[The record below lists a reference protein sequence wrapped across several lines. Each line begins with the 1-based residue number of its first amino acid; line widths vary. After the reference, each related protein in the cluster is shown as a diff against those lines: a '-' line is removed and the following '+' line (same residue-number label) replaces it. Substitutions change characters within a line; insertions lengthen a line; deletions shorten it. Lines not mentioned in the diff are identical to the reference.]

1 MMSIEN
7 ERTSLL
13 GGCDKNTLAIHSIR
27 AAIVCVLLVASA
39 LQAKGRCE
47 SRSPEF
53 ISLEAAKPVLQAMAG
68 SLPSELKAAGSPLN
82 SQTWSAWVQKADADI
97 RKRLERGEEDTL
109 TNLLRFGVTFTKEY
123 PIDREYLSRYGHS
136 TLVDSFAEN
145 RANDLIRALQS
156 PSANEGMKEMRLLLE
171 KKGFS
176 FKTASGRAQVKKYL
190 LANLARE
197 RDEFNA
203 YREKLKTADIKERSH
218 LYVERGISLDT
229 NLWPDFALDV
239 ALRELLEK
247 GMLKPGSVRRIA
259 IVGPGLDFANKEYGN
274 DFYPPQ
280 TIQPFA
286 VVDSLARLGIADPKS
301 LDLFTLDISSDVNL
315 HVQRAKKA
323 ALAGKTY
330 TVQLPWNSAVPWS
343 QDYLANFTKYWQALG
358 DQIGAATTP
367 VAAPV
372 PVAKDIHLRAVT
384 IRPEIVARITPVD
397 MNVVFQRL
405 PASRPDQQ
413 FDLIIGTN
421 IFIYYGALEQS
432 LARAN
437 LSSMLRP
444 DGLLLTNDFLA
455 DKVPSKLTEVQKTT
469 LKVSLQ
475 PEITEYVFCYRR
487 EQ

>member
-1 MMSIEN
+1 MSMESQ
-7 ERTSLL
+7 RTSPP
-13 GGCDKNTLAIHSIR
+13 GGSDKNIFAVHSIR
-27 AAIVCVLLVASA
+27 RAIVCLILVASA
-39 LQAKGRCE
+39 LQAKGRCQPL
-47 SRSPEF
+47 SPEF
-53 ISLEAAKPVLQAMAG
+53 ISLEAAKPVLQGMAG
-68 SLPSELKAAGSPLN
+68 SLPSELQVTGSQLDAK
-82 SQTWSAWVQKADADI
+82 TWSAWVQKEDADI

-123 PIDREYLSRYGHS
+123 PIDREYLSHYGHS

-145 RANDLIRALQS
+145 RANDLIQALQS

-171 KKGFS
+171 KRGFS
-176 FKTASGRAQVKKYL
+176 FKTASERAQVKKYL

-203 YREKLKTADIKERSH
+203 YREKLKTADITERSH
-218 LYVERGISLDT
+218 LYAERGISLDT

-286 VVDSLARLGIADPKS
+286 VMDSLARLGIVDPKS
-301 LDLFTLDISSDVNL
+301 LELFTLDISSNVNL
-315 HVQRAKKA
+315 HVERIKKA
-323 ALAGKTY
+323 ALAGKAY

-343 QDYLANFTKYWQALG
+343 QEYLANFTKYWQALG
-358 DQIGAATTP
+358 DQIGTATAP
-367 VAAPV
+367 VAVPV

-384 IRPEIVARITPVD
+384 IRPPIVARVTPVD

-405 PASRPDQQ
+405 PSSTPDQQ

-421 IFIYYGALEQS
+421 IFIYYGTFEQS

-437 LSSMLRP
+437 LSSMLRSE
-444 DGLLLTNDFLA
+444 GLLLTNDFLA

-469 LKVSLQ
+469 IKVSLQ
-475 PEITEYVFCYRR
+475 PEITEYVFSYRR
-487 EQ
+487 EP

>member
-1 MMSIEN
+1 MRIES
-7 ERTSLL
+7 ERTSPL
-13 GGCDKNTLAIHSIR
+13 GEPDEKTLAIGSIR
-27 AAIVCVLLVASA
+27 RAIVCVLFVASA
-39 LQAKGRCE
+39 LQAKGRCQ
-47 SRSPEF
+47 SWSPEF

-68 SLPSELKAAGSPLN
+68 SLPSELKAAGSQLN

-171 KKGFS
+171 NKGFS
-176 FKTASGRAQVKKYL
+176 FKTASGRAHVKKYL

-203 YREKLKTADIKERSH
+203 YREKLKTADITERSH
-218 LYVERGISLDT
+218 LYAERGISLDT

-239 ALRELLEK
+239 ALRELLQK
-247 GMLKPGSVRRIA
+247 GLLKPGSVRRIA

-286 VVDSLARLGIADPKS
+286 VIDSLARLGIADPKS
-301 LDLFTLDISSDVNL
+301 LELFTLDISSNVNL

-323 ALAGKTY
+323 ALAGKAY

-343 QDYLANFTKYWQALG
+343 QEYLANFTKYWQALG
-358 DQIGAATTP
+358 DQIGTATAP
-367 VAAPV
+367 VAVPV

-384 IRPEIVARITPVD
+384 IRPQVVARITPVD

-405 PASRPDQQ
+405 PGSTPDHQ

-421 IFIYYGALEQS
+421 IFIYYGAFEQS

-444 DGLLLTNDFLA
+444 EGLLLTNDFLA
-455 DKVPSKLTEVQKTT
+455 DEVPSKLTEVQKTT

-475 PEITEYVFCYRR
+475 PEITEYVFCYKR
-487 EQ
+487 EP